1 MLNVVLCGHKTLSLT
16 AGLREDQ
23 KLRMLENRVRG
34 DVLFVL
40 TFRRLMSTIVVVTH
54 R

>member
-1 MLNVVLCGHKTLSLT
+1 MLNVVLCGRKTLSLT

-34 DVLFVL
+34 RCIIWVKGEEAHGDWRK
-40 TFRRLMSTIVVVTH
+40 TEQ
-54 R
+54 